1 VKQAAAYPFLRIL
14 LPLLAGMISGMAAGD
29 LLLLPRWQLLIFLLS
44 VVFLIGLLA
53 FRNHRIGSWFAVL
66 TLFTVG
72 TGIWRITDQRNK
84 DNHYSHLPK
93 KGIWKVELLE
103 DAEGTGKFRAAMGK
117 LQTYTDSSGKTI
129 PAIGRLRILFRGKE
143 GIQAICGNTYYINGQ
158 LSEPNGPQIPD
169 AFDYREYLRRK
180 QVYAQLRADSGD
192 YRFLGRNTGIRT
204 LAADFARAIE
214 AKIGVLPEQNRA
226 ALLIS
231 LITGDKRGVTE
242 EDRQHFAQTGT
253 LHVLAV
259 SGLHVGIVY
268 GILLFLSGR
277 FFRRNHPAQALII
290 LLFVWAYALISGLA
304 PSVFRAAFMFSLL
317 TLGQVWSRSSK
328 GLNTLAATAV
338 CMLCIEPRWLQ
349 DIGFLL
355 SYSAVGGIMLFYQRI
370 EKAWQPRS
378 IALLYIWKMSAVS
391 IAAQLG
397 TLPVTLYCFNSFPLW
412 FLPANLLVIPISTL
426 CLVSGLGFLLISDLP
441 WAGDALGW
449 ITDRLLWL
457 LQFVVGK
464 LASLPMQSIDHL
476 YPNGAA
482 IAALAFLILLLAAGP
497 LLPVRYRLAGL
508 ALGLLGLSAAES
520 RRQWDNRFSEPE
532 RYAMRW
538 QQGTAVVSA
547 SMGEAVLMTQNLR
560 KGQTDTLRRGLEKWL
575 RRKGIK
581 KVAMSDAV
589 SSGSAGMIVGR
600 SFRLTNGSNLYL
612 ERLSVHFNPEKS
624 VRGVFVRRRN
634 DSAGNRRKFSDS
646 IKLLKN
652 LSLTTLHPTNAQRL
666 TDIGPE
672 WIRVPT
678 NGFVRL

>member
-1 VKQAAAYPFLRIL
+1 
-14 LPLLAGMISGMAAGD
+14 
-29 LLLLPRWQLLIFLLS
+29 
-44 VVFLIGLLA
+44 
-53 FRNHRIGSWFAVL
+53 
-66 TLFTVG
+66 
-72 TGIWRITDQRNK
+72 
-84 DNHYSHLPK
+84 
-93 KGIWKVELLE
+93 
-103 DAEGTGKFRAAMGK
+103 
-117 LQTYTDSSGKTI
+117 
-129 PAIGRLRILFRGKE
+129 
-143 GIQAICGNTYYINGQ
+143 
-158 LSEPNGPQIPD
+158 
-169 AFDYREYLRRK
+169 
-180 QVYAQLRADSGD
+180 
-192 YRFLGRNTGIRT
+192 
-204 LAADFARAIE
+204 
-214 AKIGVLPEQNRA
+214 
-226 ALLIS
+226 LLIS

-268 GILLFLSGR
+268 GILSFLSGR

-290 LLFVWAYALISGLA
+290 LLCVWAYALVSGLA

-349 DIGFLL
+349 DIGFIL
-355 SYSAVGGIMLFYQRI
+355 SFSAVGGIMLFYQRI

-378 IALLYIWKMSAVS
+378 KALLYIWKMSAVS

-426 CLVSGLGFLLISDLP
+426 CLVSGIVFLTVSGLP
-441 WAGDALGW
+441 WIGGALAW
-449 ITDRLLWL
+449 VTDQLLGL
-457 LQFVVGK
+457 LQLVVGK

-482 IAALAFLILLLAAGP
+482 IAALVFLILLLAAGP

-532 RYAMRW
+532 RYAIRW

-547 SMGEAVLMTQNLR
+547 GMGEAAMMTQNLR

-581 KVAMSDAV
+581 KVAMSYAF
-589 SSGSAGMIVGR
+589 SSGNAGMIVGR
-600 SFRLTNGSNLYL
+600 SFRLLNGFNLYM
-612 ERLSVHFNPEKS
+612 ERLSVHFSTENS
-624 VRGVFVRRRN
+624 IRGVLVSRRN
-634 DSAGNRRKFSDS
+634 NSTGNRRKFSDS

-652 LSLTTLHPTNAQRL
+652 QSLTALHPTNAQRL
-666 TDIGPE
+666 TAIGPD
-672 WIRVPT
+672 WIRLPT
-678 NGFVRL
+678 YGFVRL

>member
-1 VKQAAAYPFLRIL
+1 MKQAAAYPFLRIL
-14 LPLLAGMISGMAAGD
+14 LPLLAGLLSGMAAGE
-29 LLLLPRWQLLIFLLS
+29 LLFYPRWHLFTSLLS
-44 VVFLIGLLA
+44 VVFLVGLLA
-53 FRNHRIGSWFAVL
+53 FRNHGIGSWFAVL
-66 TLFTVG
+66 TLFAAG
-72 TGIWRITDQRNK
+72 TWIWRITDQRNK
-84 DNHYSHLPK
+84 DNHYSHLPQ

-103 DAEGTGKFRAAMGK
+103 DAEGKGKFRAALAK
-117 LQTYTDSSGKTI
+117 LQTLTDSSGKTI
-129 PAIGRLRILFRGKE
+129 PAIGRLRIQFSGKE
-143 GIQAICGNTYYINGQ
+143 GIQAVCGNTYYINGQ

-192 YRFLGRNTGIRT
+192 YRLLGRNTGIRT

-214 AKIGVLPEQNRA
+214 AKIGVLPEQKRA

-290 LLFVWAYALISGLA
+290 LLCVWAYALVSGLA

-317 TLGQVWSRSSK
+317 TLGQIWSRSSK

-355 SYSAVGGIMLFYQRI
+355 SFSAVGGIMLFYQRI
-370 EKAWQPRS
+370 ENAWQPRS
-378 IALLYIWKMSAVS
+378 KALLYIWKMSAVS

-426 CLVSGLGFLLISDLP
+426 CLVSGLVFLTVSGLP
-441 WAGDALGW
+441 WIGGALAW
-449 ITDRLLWL
+449 VTDQLLGL
-457 LQFVVGK
+457 LQLVVGK

-482 IAALAFLILLLAAGP
+482 IAALVFMILLLAASP

-547 SMGEAVLMTQNLR
+547 GMGEAVLMTQNLR
-560 KGQTDTLRRGLEKWL
+560 KGQTDTLRLGLEKWL
-575 RRKGIK
+575 RRKGVE
-581 KVAMSDAV
+581 KVAMSVAV
-589 SSGSAGMIVGR
+589 SPEKSHMIVGK
-600 SFRLTNGSNLYL
+600 SFRLLNGSNLYL
-612 ERLSVHFNPEKS
+612 ERLSVHLNPEKR
-624 VRGVFVRRRN
+624 VRGVFISRRN
-634 DSAGNRRKFSDS
+634 LLEGNLQESFDS

-652 LSLTTLHPTNAQRL
+652 QSLTYLNPTNAQHLAVIGLERITIPAYGFARL
-666 TDIGPE
+666 
-672 WIRVPT
+672 
-678 NGFVRL
+678 

>member
-14 LPLLAGMISGMAAGD
+14 LPLLAGLLSGMAAGE
-29 LLLLPRWQLLIFLLS
+29 LLLYPRWDLFTSLLS
-44 VVFLIGLLA
+44 VVFLVGLLA
-53 FRNHRIGSWFAVL
+53 FRNHGIGSWFAVL
-66 TLFTVG
+66 TLFTAG
-72 TGIWRITDQRNK
+72 TWIWRITDQRNK
-84 DNHYSHLPK
+84 DNHYSHLPQ

-103 DAEGTGKFRAAMGK
+103 DAEGKGKFRAALAK
-117 LQTYTDSSGKTI
+117 LQTFTDSSGKTI

-143 GIQAICGNTYYINGQ
+143 GIQAVCGNTYYINGQ

-192 YRFLGRNTGIRT
+192 YRLLGRNTGIRT

-214 AKIGVLPEQNRA
+214 AKIGVLPEQKRA

-290 LLFVWAYALISGLA
+290 LLCVWAYALVSGLA

-355 SYSAVGGIMLFYQRI
+355 SFSAVGGIMLFYQRI
-370 EKAWQPRS
+370 ENAWQPRS
-378 IALLYIWKMSAVS
+378 KAVLYIWKMSAVS

-426 CLVSGLGFLLISDLP
+426 CLVSGLVFLTVSGLP
-441 WAGDALGW
+441 GIGGALAW
-449 ITDRLLWL
+449 VTDQLLGL
-457 LQFVVGK
+457 LQLVVGK

-482 IAALAFLILLLAAGP
+482 IAALVFLILLLAASP

-547 SMGEAVLMTQNLR
+547 GMGEAVLMTQNLR
-560 KGQTDTLRRGLEKWL
+560 KGQTDTLRLGLEKWL
-575 RRKGIK
+575 RRKGVE
-581 KVAMSDAV
+581 KVAMSVAV
-589 SSGSAGMIVGR
+589 SPEKSHMIVGR
-600 SFRLTNGSNLYL
+600 SFRLLNGSNLYL
-612 ERLSVHFNPEKS
+612 ERLSVHLNPEKR
-624 VRGVFVRRRN
+624 VRGVFISRRN
-634 DSAGNRRKFSDS
+634 LLEGNLQESFDS

-652 LSLTTLHPTNAQRL
+652 QSLTYLNPTNAQHLAVIGFERITIPAYGFERL
-666 TDIGPE
+666 
-672 WIRVPT
+672 
-678 NGFVRL
+678 

>member
-1 VKQAAAYPFLRIL
+1 MKQAAAYPFLRIL
-14 LPLLAGMISGMAAGD
+14 LPLLAGMLSGMAAGD
-29 LLLLPRWQLLIFLLS
+29 LLLHPYWHFLTSLLLF
-44 VVFLIGLLA
+44 VFLIGLLA

-66 TLFTVG
+66 TLLTAG
-72 TGIWRITDQRNK
+72 TWIWHITDQRNTG
-84 DNHYSHLPK
+84 NHYSRLPP
-93 KGIWKVELLE
+93 KGLWKVELLE
-103 DAEGTGKFRAAMGK
+103 DAEGKGKFRAAMAK

-129 PAIGRLRILFRGKE
+129 TAIGRLRIMFRSNE
-143 GIQAICGNTYYINGQ
+143 SSQAICGNTYYIYGQ
-158 LSEPNGPQIPD
+158 LNEPNGPQIPD
-169 AFDYREYLRRK
+169 AFNYQEYLRRK
-180 QVYAQLRADSGD
+180 QVYAQLRADSGNSLL
-192 YRFLGRNTGIRT
+192 LGRNKGIRSR
-204 LAADFARAIE
+204 AADFARAIE
-214 AKIGVLPEQNRA
+214 AKIGSLPDRNRG

-268 GILLFLSGR
+268 SILLFLSGR

-290 LLFVWAYALISGLA
+290 LLCVWAYALVSGLA

-355 SYSAVGGIMLFYQRI
+355 SFSAVSGIMLFYQRI
-370 EKAWQPRS
+370 ERAWQPRS
-378 IALLYIWKMSAVS
+378 KALHYVWKMSAVS

-426 CLVSGLGFLLISDLP
+426 CLVSGLGFLAVSGLP

-457 LQFVVGK
+457 LQYVVSK

-476 YPNGAA
+476 YPNGAS
-482 IAALAFLILLLAAGP
+482 IAGLVFLILLLAAGQ
-497 LLPVRYRLAGL
+497 LLPMRFRVAGL
-508 ALGLLGLSAAES
+508 WIGLLGLSAAES
-520 RRQWDNRFSEPE
+520 HRQWDNRFSEPAC
-532 RYAMRW
+532 YAIRW

-547 SMGEAVLMTQNLR
+547 GMGEAVLMSQNLR
-560 KGQTDTLRRGLEKWL
+560 KGQVDTLRQGLEKWL

-581 KVAMSDAV
+581 KVAMTDTDQPK
-589 SSGSAGMIVGR
+589 SSHMIAGR
-600 SFRLTNGSNLYL
+600 TYRLIQGKNLYL
-612 ERLSVHFNPEKS
+612 QRVSVHFSPRNKFRE
-624 VRGVFVRRRN
+624 VFVSRRN
-634 DSAGNRRKFSDS
+634 HPKANHMKPLSSVILLNNQSLIKHYGLNPQHLAGTGFDRVTVSSKGF
-646 IKLLKN
+646 I
-652 LSLTTLHPTNAQRL
+652 RL
-666 TDIGPE
+666 
-672 WIRVPT
+672 
-678 NGFVRL
+678 